1 MSAKTDF
8 AVERREMES
17 RPPASH
23 LKLSTQAGYLGDS
36 EEQEGLLTEATE
48 ALAVTANHR

>member
-1 MSAKTDF
+1 MEF
-8 AVERREMES
+8 APSSFSSETKYSGRVFRG
-17 RPPASH
+17 
-23 LKLSTQAGYLGDS
+23 LS